1 MDSQKRSRSAVSH
14 AQRPTGAQPRLPS
27 HFLLAGGGAALGGVL
42 PICAEEQQFAISC
55 FKGGEKKKKKVNPTS
70 PLPPGSYL
78 ATVDKCI
85 G

>member
-55 FKGGEKKKKKVNPTS
+55 FKGGEKKKKK
-70 PLPPGSYL
+70 
-78 ATVDKCI
+78 
-85 G
+85 